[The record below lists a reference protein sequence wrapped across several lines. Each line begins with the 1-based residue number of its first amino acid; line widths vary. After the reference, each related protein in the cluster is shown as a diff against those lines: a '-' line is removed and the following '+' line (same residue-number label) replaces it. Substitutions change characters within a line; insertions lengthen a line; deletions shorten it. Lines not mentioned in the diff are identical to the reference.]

1 MQTLS
6 NNFVVL
12 KFNFGWNQFKVAF
25 WIYVVCVTFLPLFVI
40 GLTLFVIIERTN
52 RFLETKGFLWTK
64 LGQNLNKITE
74 N

>member
-40 GLTLFVIIERTN
+40 GLTLFVIIERTE
-52 RFLETKGFLWTK
+52 RFFWKQKDFY
-64 LGQNLNKITE
+64 GQSLDKV
-74 N
+74 